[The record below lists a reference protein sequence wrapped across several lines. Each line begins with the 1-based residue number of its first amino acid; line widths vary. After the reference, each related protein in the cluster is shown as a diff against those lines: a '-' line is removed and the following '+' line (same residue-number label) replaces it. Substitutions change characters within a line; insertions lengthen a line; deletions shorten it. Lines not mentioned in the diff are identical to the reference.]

1 MDGAGPHE
9 GRVEIRYMGKWG
21 TVCDNVW
28 DDLDAR
34 VVCRT
39 LNMEGGM
46 CTEAR
51 YRHEVAKSNHI
62 ELKYYVVVIIH
73 HEASDLGQRDGI

>member
-1 MDGAGPHE
+1 MDYSSTLLPHAPIILISQNLCNDHFSVRLMDGAGPHE

-51 YRHEVAKSNHI
+51 
-62 ELKYYVVVIIH
+62 
-73 HEASDLGQRDGI
+73 